1 MMMIKK
7 NTQEHPIPKATSY
20 QPNKPKERLKIRL
33 TQTLHLIPQIITQL
47 ILRKNHF
54 KSLTITLFLQM
65 LIPIKG
71 LMKTALQTQIIMQVG
86 AKITATMSS

>member
-1 MMMIKK
+1 MMMAFMVILMLY
-7 NTQEHPIPKATSY
+7 NN